1 MSNPLA
7 IDAGAIVKKAV
18 GFLEEAPGIK
28 SSTRLIAILCLAL
41 AATITGV
48 VDWYVIY
55 QTIHAK
61 PMDSSVL
68 LALGGAIAAFV
79 AQGAV
84 AITKR
89 NPTGCDND
97 RS

>member
-1 MSNPLA
+1 
-7 IDAGAIVKKAV
+7 
-18 GFLEEAPGIK
+18 
-28 SSTRLIAILCLAL
+28 
-41 AATITGV
+41 
-48 VDWYVIY
+48 
-55 QTIHAK
+55 
-61 PMDSSVL
+61 MDSSVL